1 MKSGCWTIFLA
12 AALTVAVAAQGVGVP
27 PPEPEGITTHTLGNG
42 LRLIY
47 QPRYELEFT
56 YVSVYLPLPAGWQSR
71 GRQCSSWLEAL
82 YLDTS
87 RPDEDTPREALATL
101 DAVPSVRY
109 DGRHVVFDLVCRPEG
124 LPRALSAMMDTLFTD
139 RVRDP
144 FWAQAAARIRLRAVR
159 ARTLGWEAVRD
170 DLTTEVLAGGRLER
184 IPALLDATVP
194 DPLALSALRAHLAN
208 PGRIRVVVTGRGD
221 AAEAANL
228 LAQRASGWLNPPAD
242 PVTASAAAGAPLAF
256 AQWEIP
262 ADPPR
267 VVVLYQGPGW
277 NSARLGAFLL
287 SASLLA
293 DGLTSVAGRQYRQ
306 GSSWV
311 PVLAR
316 SGFRVG
322 RDRSVFT
329 VELLCPTES
338 FDAVEG
344 RFFAAAELV
353 ASGRWL
359 DVDQER
365 ARHQAFTHLGAAIA
379 EVPVFHEIMLER
391 GQPIRPEW
399 YTDWRRRLAAP
410 NRREI
415 ADAARSHLTLDH
427 ALVLE
432 LPGGGGRH
440 EMTPAAFRQALLSV
454 LPNMVGDA
462 TRTLKDTPDIPL
474 AVPDFDPEPEFNAE
488 KMDRIVTSGILRGP
502 SAYLKEFHRFP
513 LVWVRAGYP
522 GGVHTEPADK
532 PGLNRLALW
541 SRFLACRDNQDRL
554 LLERLEMLGARIG
567 IEAGPELT
575 AATLVCPAYFRQ
587 PALNVFFRILH
598 RHSPSDT
605 DLARAAVL
613 APLFVAHPEKVP
625 AQAALADALRTL
637 YGPGSP
643 YTRRATGPAAAL
655 DGPTLRAHYDARFYR
670 NPPVMAMVGR
680 FAGTELLSPI
690 TDLISTSE
698 FVPFRPPAQSI
709 AFAPGNIPDQ
719 PAASCAVVSLLLPGP
734 YGGERDILRLELLRQ
749 LYLQRSTGGPP
760 VAVDM
765 ESQPLSGRG
774 YIHLQFIAESSSG
787 WQRQLAA
794 LREWL
799 NSLPERPLNLW
810 QLASAI
816 KLAELGES
824 IRLASPEALTRWLVL
839 NGLWEARLWDG
850 AEIESALRIGRR
862 EQVRE
867 LISRFWLSPQYAVA
881 ARSLDAPAPAPADVP
896 LVTPTGER

>member
-1 MKSGCWTIFLA
+1 MRYGFWTICLA
-12 AALTVAVAAQGVGVP
+12 AALTVAAAAQGVGDP
-27 PPEPEGITTHTLGNG
+27 PPAPEGITTHTLGNG

-56 YVSVYLPLPAGWQSR
+56 YVSVYLPLPAGWLSR
-71 GRQCSSWLEAL
+71 GRQCASWLEAL
-82 YLDTS
+82 YLDTG

-124 LPRALSAMMDTLFTD
+124 LPRALSTLMDTLFTD
-139 RVRDP
+139 RVQDP

-170 DLTTEVLAGGRLER
+170 DLTTEVLAGGRMER
-184 IPALLDATVP
+184 VQSLLDATAP
-194 DPLALSALRAHLAN
+194 DPLALAALRAHLAD
-208 PGRIRVVVTGRGD
+208 PGQIRIVVTGRGD

-228 LAQRASGWLNPPAD
+228 LAQRASGWPSPPAD
-242 PVTASAAAGAPLAF
+242 PIAASTAAGAPLAF
-256 AQWEIP
+256 AQWDIP
-262 ADPPR
+262 VDPPR
-267 VVVLYQGPGW
+267 VVVCYQGPGW

-306 GSSWV
+306 GSAWV
-311 PVLAR
+311 PVLVR

-329 VELLCPTES
+329 VELQCPTES

-344 RFFAAAELV
+344 GFFAAAELV

-379 EVPVFHEIMLER
+379 EVPVFHEVILER
-391 GQPIRPEW
+391 GQPIRSDW

-415 ADAARSHLTLDH
+415 ADAAKSHLTLNH

-432 LPGGGGRH
+432 LPGGGGRQI
-440 EMTPAAFRQALLSV
+440 MTPAAFRQVLSTV
-454 LPNMVGDA
+454 LPNRVDA
-462 TRTLKDTPDIPL
+462 AARALKDTPDIPL
-474 AVPDFDPEPEFNAE
+474 AVPEFDPEPEFNAE

-575 AATLVCPAYFRQ
+575 FVTLICPAYFRQ
-587 PALNVFFRILH
+587 PALSVFFRILH

-605 DLARAAVL
+605 DLTRAAAL
-613 APLFVAHPEKVP
+613 APLFVDHPDRIP
-625 AQAALADALRTL
+625 AQAVLADALRAL
-637 YGPGSP
+637 YGPDSP
-643 YTRRATGPAAAL
+643 YARWSAGTAAAIDGPA
-655 DGPTLRAHYDARFYR
+655 LRAHYDACFYR

-698 FVPFRPPAQSI
+698 FVPFRPPAQAS
-709 AFAPGNIPDQ
+709 AFALGKIPDQ
-719 PAASCAVVSLLLPGP
+719 PSTSCAVVSLLLPGP

-749 LYLQRSTGGPP
+749 LYLKRSTGGPP
-760 VAVDM
+760 VAVEM

-774 YIHLQFIAESSSG
+774 YIHLQFVAESSGG

-839 NGLWEARLWDG
+839 NGLWETRLWDG

-867 LISRFWLSPQYAVA
+867 LVSRFWLSPHYAVA
-881 ARSLDAPAPAPADVP
+881 ARSLDPPASDPVIAPGVP
-896 LVTPTGER
+896 PPGER

>member
-1 MKSGCWTIFLA
+1 VA
-12 AALTVAVAAQGVGVP
+12 AAAQGVGNP
-27 PPEPEGITTHTLGNG
+27 PPAPEGITTHTLGNG
-42 LRLIY
+42 LRIIY

-56 YVSVYLPLPAGWQSR
+56 YVSVYLPLPAGWLSR
-71 GRQCSSWLEAL
+71 GQLCASWLEAL
-82 YLDTS
+82 YLETG

-101 DAVPSVRY
+101 DAMPSVRY
-109 DGRHVVFDLVCRPEG
+109 DGRHVVFDLVCQPEG
-124 LPRALSAMMDTLFTD
+124 LPRALSTLMDTLFTD
-139 RVRDP
+139 RVQDP

-170 DLTTEVLAGGRLER
+170 ALTGEVLAGSQMER
-184 IPALLDATVP
+184 VPSLLDATAP
-194 DPLALSALRAHLAN
+194 DPLALSALRAHLAD
-208 PGRIRVVVTGRGD
+208 PGRIRIVITGRGD

-228 LAQRASGWLNPPAD
+228 LTQRAGGWPSPPSD
-242 PVTASAAAGAPLAF
+242 PITASTATGAPLAF
-256 AQWEIP
+256 AQWDIP
-262 ADPPR
+262 VDPPR
-267 VVVLYQGPGW
+267 VVVFYQGPGW

-316 SGFRVG
+316 SGFHVG

-329 VELLCPTES
+329 VELLCPPAS
-338 FDAVEG
+338 FDAVEV

-379 EVPVFHEIMLER
+379 EVPIFHEIILER
-391 GQPIRPEW
+391 GQPIRSDW

-415 ADAARSHLTLDH
+415 ADAAKSHLTLNH

-440 EMTPAAFRQALLSV
+440 KLTPVAFRQALSTA

-462 TRTLKDTPDIPL
+462 AQALKNIPDIPL
-474 AVPDFDPEPEFNAE
+474 AVPEFDPEPEFNAE
-488 KMDRIVTSGILRGP
+488 KLDRIVTSGILRGP

-532 PGLNRLALW
+532 PGLNQLAIW
-541 SRFLACRDNQDRL
+541 SRLLACRDNQDRL

-575 AATLVCPAYFRQ
+575 AITLVCPAYFRQ
-587 PALNVFFRILH
+587 PALSVFFRILH

-605 DLARAAVL
+605 DLARAAAL
-613 APLFVAHPEKVP
+613 APLFVDHPDRIP
-625 AQAALADALRTL
+625 ARAALADALRAL
-637 YGPGSP
+637 YGPDSP
-643 YTRRATGPAAAL
+643 YARRSAGTAAAI
-655 DGPTLRAHYDARFYR
+655 DGPSLRAHYDARFYR
-670 NPPVMAMVGR
+670 NPPVLAMVGR

-698 FVPFRPPAQSI
+698 FVPFRPPAQAS
-709 AFAPGNIPDQ
+709 AFAPGKIPDQ
-719 PAASCAVVSLLLPGP
+719 PTASCAVVSLLLPGP

-749 LYLQRSTGGPP
+749 LYLKRSTGGPP

-774 YIHLQFIAESSSG
+774 YIHLQFVVESSGG

-794 LREWL
+794 VREWL

-839 NGLWEARLWDG
+839 NGLWESRLWDG

-867 LISRFWLSPQYAVA
+867 LISRFWLSPQYTVA
-881 ARSLDAPAPAPADVP
+881 ARSLDEQSPAPADTP
-896 LVTPTGER
+896 LAPPPGER